1 MTGRLCGEPLRFYEW
16 PGGPAVLD
24 GLTCGKRAG
33 HKSKRHRS
41 AVAMEA
47 ARRRGTTRQP
57 PTGSPVI
64 AAAIRQGRRQAG
76 MTQVALAAAV
86 GVTEVCVQ
94 LWERAARTP
103 GEQSWVQLELALGP
117 LGIVRE
123 RTLDPETAA
132 REKSDAA

>member
-1 MTGRLCGEPLRFYEW
+1 MVKLCGAPLRFYEW

-47 ARRRGTTRQP
+47 ARRKGVRQP
-57 PTGSPVI
+57 ASGSPEV
-64 AAAIRQGRRQAG
+64 AQAIREARKVAGLTQRRLA
-76 MTQVALAAAV
+76 ALA

-94 LWERAARTP
+94 LWERAQRTP
-103 GEQSWVQLELALGP
+103 GAESWQQLELALGP
-117 LGIVRE
+117 LGVVRDRKPGSE
-123 RTLDPETAA
+123 EEEAA
-132 REKSDAA
+132 A